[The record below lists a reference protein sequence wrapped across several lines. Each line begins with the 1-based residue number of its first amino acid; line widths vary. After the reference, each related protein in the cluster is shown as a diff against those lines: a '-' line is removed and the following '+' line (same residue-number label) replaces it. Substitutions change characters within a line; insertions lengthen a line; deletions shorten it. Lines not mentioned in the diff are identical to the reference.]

1 MTDDEKLLDI
11 AIDYYIRKKT
21 QAEIARVYNVSHVQI
36 GNYLKEAQRKGIVT
50 ISVNLPVSKDETDN
64 LNELFK
70 TIFHIKN
77 VVLVQGSDNSDKAL
91 ERVAE
96 KAASYMLETLPN
108 NVSRIGIG
116 WGKTMHDV
124 TLVKNR
130 GERKSNWVYYPACL
144 LEADGDNPYFD
155 TVRLTRN
162 LAQNW
167 GGKVDGAFIDRLLI
181 ERKFP
186 DRRIALKE
194 NGAWRSLHVLVAGL
208 GCATSRFP
216 SQREG
221 MFTSEVFK
229 EINTKN
235 IVGDIL
241 HNYYDIDGNLYT
253 IAGNEILIPVDDI
266 ARVPWVVAVACG
278 FTKVESIIGG
288 LRTGLVDTLVTD
300 IQTAHHVI
308 DYLK

>member
-1 MTDDEKLLDI
+1 MIDDEKLLDI

-124 TLVKNR
+124 TLVKNFL
-130 GERKSNWVYYPACL
+130 SPCA
-144 LEADGDNPYFD
+144 APP
-155 TVRLTRN
+155 
-162 LAQNW
+162 
-167 GGKVDGAFIDRLLI
+167 IS
-181 ERKFP
+181 FP
-186 DRRIALKE
+186 
-194 NGAWRSLHVLVAGL
+194 
-208 GCATSRFP
+208 
-216 SQREG
+216 
-221 MFTSEVFK
+221 
-229 EINTKN
+229 
-235 IVGDIL
+235 
-241 HNYYDIDGNLYT
+241 
-253 IAGNEILIPVDDI
+253 IP
-266 ARVPWVVAVACG
+266 
-278 FTKVESIIGG
+278 
-288 LRTGLVDTLVTD
+288 
-300 IQTAHHVI
+300 
-308 DYLK
+308 